1 MKYSRYSGIPKRQG
15 LMICF
20 SMALIDKWADRWC
33 VVTNNCYN
41 SQRQH
46 FEYYQWL

>member
-20 SMALIDKWADRWC
+20 SMALIDKWADR
-33 VVTNNCYN
+33 
-41 SQRQH
+41 
-46 FEYYQWL
+46 